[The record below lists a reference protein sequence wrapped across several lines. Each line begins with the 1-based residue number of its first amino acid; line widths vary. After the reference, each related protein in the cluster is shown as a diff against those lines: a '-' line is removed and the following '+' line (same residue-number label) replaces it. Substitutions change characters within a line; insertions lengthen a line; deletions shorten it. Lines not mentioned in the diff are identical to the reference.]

1 MKRDWCWRKLRCPSL
16 ISTVGRRA
24 SSQRVRVLAKVD
36 QPFAGSNGHASST
49 REGHLKEVALNPRRR
64 VDRGSNS
71 FRRGGS
77 VSCQWSWGPG
87 SSPGV
92 ACLARADDR
101 AMHPCFRLESGIG
114 RARSQESVA
123 GTGVLVELFACVKAL
138 LVFLARAE
146 SGLLDRLWTFL
157 SGKLR
162 VHRRL
167 FKRSSEFCLSLV
179 LTNWF

>member
-16 ISTVGRRA
+16 SSTVGRRA

-123 GTGVLVELFACVKAL
+123 GTGVLVELFACVNAL
-138 LVFLARAE
+138 LVFWLE
-146 SGLLDRLWTFL
+146 L
-157 SGKLR
+157 SEACWIDCG
-162 VHRRL
+162 H
-167 FKRSSEFCLSLV
+167 FCLGS
-179 LTNWF
+179 